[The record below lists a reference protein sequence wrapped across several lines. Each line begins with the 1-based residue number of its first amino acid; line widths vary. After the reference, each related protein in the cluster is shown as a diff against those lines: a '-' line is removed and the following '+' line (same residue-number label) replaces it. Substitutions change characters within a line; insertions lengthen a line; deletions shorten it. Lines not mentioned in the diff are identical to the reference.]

1 LRVSKSLPNLVTSVP
16 RKSSAISREKI
27 AYTQQSGIPFGAESA
42 APGSFDDSSA
52 IRGILVRSI
61 DESGKT
67 RAAIADEMSVLLARP
82 VTEKMLNA
90 FTAESRGDRRWPL
103 EFTRAFCAAAGSDEL
118 LRHLVELTG
127 CFVITAEEK
136 LMFDLGRQLIIRG
149 EAEEQIEILKRSMH
163 GRAR

>member
-1 LRVSKSLPNLVTSVP
+1 MRSSTAHAHLVTSVP
-16 RKSSAISREKI
+16 RKSSAISRENLSSSS
-27 AYTQQSGIPFGAESA
+27 QPNIPFGSESA
-42 APGSFDDSSA
+42 APGSFDDASA

-61 DESGKT
+61 DESGKG
-67 RAAIADEMSVLLARP
+67 RAAIADEMSRLLARR
-82 VTEKMLNA
+82 VSEKMLNA
-90 FTAESRGDRRWPL
+90 FTAESRDDRRWPL
-103 EFTRAFCAAAGSDEL
+103 EFTRAFCAATGSDEL

-127 CFVITAEEK
+127 CYVITAEEK